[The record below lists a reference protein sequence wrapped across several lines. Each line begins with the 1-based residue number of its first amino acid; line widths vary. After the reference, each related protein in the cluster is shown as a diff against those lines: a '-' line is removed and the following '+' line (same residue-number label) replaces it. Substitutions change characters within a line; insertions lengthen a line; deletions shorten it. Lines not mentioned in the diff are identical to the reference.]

1 MHITIL
7 GGAGFLGRKVAARL
21 AHDGTLGG
29 AGIDSL
35 TLFDLTAPPAPPAPF
50 PVHSIAGDL
59 ADLPPAAIPP
69 GTDVVF
75 HLAAVVSAAAEADYE
90 LGRRVNV
97 RGTDA
102 VIDACRALATPPRV
116 VFTSSVASF
125 GGGQGAVLPD
135 DARQLPT
142 NSYGAQKAAAEL
154 VLADASRRRF
164 LDAVCI
170 RLPTIVIRPGR
181 PNKAASSF
189 VSSILRE
196 PLLGLPA
203 DLPVPDGFAVWIAS
217 PRRAVEWLIHAAAMD
232 TAPMGLDRGVNPPGL
247 RATRRRHAGRHGPHP
262 SRRLRPRA
270 PPAGPGH
277 RRHRRRLARGLRPP
291 PRPDPGLHRPRT
303 PRRPGAGLHRGRP
316 GRHPRRP
323 GLEAGPLVM
332 AGLDPALHAVPH
344 TEAITVAPAR
354 SGRHPA
360 PQSLQRD
367 N

>member
-102 VIDACRALATPPRV
+102 VIDASRALATPPRV

-247 RATRRRHAGRHGPHP
+247 RASVADMLAAMDRIHP
-262 SRRLRPRA
+262 GASALVRRL
-270 PPAGPGH
+270 
-277 RRHRRRLARGLRPP
+277 
-291 PRPDPGLHRPRT
+291 PDPAIAAIVGGWPAAFAPHRAQTLGFTDHEPL
-303 PRRPGAGLHRGRP
+303 GALVQAFIEDDLDATRADRG
-316 GRHPRRP
+316 
-323 GLEAGPLVM
+323 
-332 AGLDPALHAVPH
+332 
-344 TEAITVAPAR
+344 
-354 SGRHPA
+354 
-360 PQSLQRD
+360 
-367 N
+367 